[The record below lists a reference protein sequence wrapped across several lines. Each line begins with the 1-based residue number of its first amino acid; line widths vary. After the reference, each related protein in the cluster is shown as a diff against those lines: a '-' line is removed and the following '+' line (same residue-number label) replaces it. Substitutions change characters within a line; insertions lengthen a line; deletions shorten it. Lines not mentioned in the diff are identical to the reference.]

1 MMRYGAI
8 ISGLLHVGLL
18 ILIIVGLPGILQSE
32 RVEMVPVSVEVVSVE
47 ELSKQ
52 TEKKP
57 PPKPKAKKPPPKKP
71 DPPKTAKK
79 PPPPPPA
86 KTPPPP
92 EPPKPEPKPPE
103 AKPAP
108 KPPPKPPEPKAEPV
122 PKPKPKPK
130 AVPKPKAKPAP
141 PKKPETQVAA
151 RTPPAPKPKRKPK
164 PPPPKPD
171 EFQSL
176 LKNLAKDK
184 RAAEKAKADTPK
196 KVVKKADDTPKRSA
210 LQARMMAASL
220 AQAVNRQVTPCWSI
234 PAGAKD
240 AANMSVAIRIRLNP
254 DGGLGGPPRVEDT
267 ARVGRDPFFRAVA
280 ESALRALRNPGC
292 MPLKLPFDQYDLWK
306 EITFVFDP
314 REALGQ

>member
-1 MMRYGAI
+1 MRYGAI

-18 ILIIVGLPGILQSE
+18 ILVIVGLPGILQSE
-32 RVEMVPVSVEVVSVE
+32 RVEMVPISVEVVSVE

-52 TEKKP
+52 QEKKT
-57 PPKPKAKKPPPKKP
+57 PPKPKAKKPEPKKP
-71 DPPKTAKK
+71 DPPKTAEK

-86 KTPPPP
+86 KKPPPP
-92 EPPKPEPKPPE
+92 PSAPPKPEPKPPE
-103 AKPAP
+103 VKP
-108 KPPPKPPEPKAEPV
+108 EPV
-122 PKPKPKPK
+122 PTPKPKPK
-130 AVPKPKAKPAP
+130 ADPVPKPKAKPAP
-141 PKKPETQVAA
+141 PKEPETRVAA
-151 RTPPAPKPKRKPK
+151 KTPPAPKPKRKPK

-176 LKNLAKDK
+176 LKNLAKDR
-184 RAAEKAKADTPK
+184 RAAEKARADAPA
-196 KVVKKADDTPKRSA
+196 KVAKKAEETPKRSA

-234 PAGAKD
+234 PTGAKD

-254 DGGLGGPPRVEDT
+254 DGTLGAAPKVEDT
-267 ARVGRDPFFRAVA
+267 RRLGSDTSFRAVA

-292 MPLKLPFDQYDLWK
+292 TPLKLPYDQYDLWK

>member
-8 ISGLLHVGLL
+8 FSGLLHVGIL
-18 ILIIVGLPGILQSE
+18 ILIIVGLPGLLQSE
-32 RVEMVPVSVEVVSVE
+32 RVEMTPIAVEVVSIE

-52 TEKKP
+52 QEKKT

-71 DPPKTAKK
+71 DPPKTTKK

-86 KTPPPP
+86 PPTP
-92 EPPKPEPKPPE
+92 EPKPEPKPPE
-103 AKPAP
+103 VE
-108 KPPPKPPEPKAEPV
+108 PEPA

-130 AVPKPKAKPAP
+130 ADPVPKPKAKPAP

-151 RTPPAPKPKRKPK
+151 KTPPKPKRKPK
-164 PPPPKPD
+164 PPPPKPPKPD

-176 LKNLAKDK
+176 LKNLAKDR
-184 RAAEKAKADTPK
+184 RAAEKAKVDAPT
-196 KVVKKADDTPKRSA
+196 KVAKQAVEEPKRSA

-220 AQAVNRQVTPCWSI
+220 AQAINQQVTPCWSI

-254 DGGLGGPPRVEDT
+254 DGALGAAPRVEDT
-267 ARVGRDPFFRAVA
+267 GRIGRDPFFRAVA

-292 MPLKLPFDQYDLWK
+292 MPLKLPYDQYDLWK
-306 EITFVFDP
+306 EIIFTFDP
-314 REALGQ
+314 KEALGQ